1 MKAMRDAVLVEVI
14 DQVVVEACTDVEVHR
29 LELDEY
35 QRQAVYEANQ
45 ISPPVIMRHT
55 HALNLQL
62 THGKKS
68 IVERVAVV
76 DDLRSFPLRL
86 APLITPLHRYAQT
99 NIAVEFP
106 VVLHKR
112 ARQIYAR

>member
-1 MKAMRDAVLVEVI
+1 MKAMRDAVLVEVS

-76 DDLRSFPLRL
+76 DHPSPFPLCL
-86 APLITPLHRYAQT
+86 TPLIAPFHWHAQA
-99 NIAVEFP
+99 N
-106 VVLHKR
+106 
-112 ARQIYAR
+112 